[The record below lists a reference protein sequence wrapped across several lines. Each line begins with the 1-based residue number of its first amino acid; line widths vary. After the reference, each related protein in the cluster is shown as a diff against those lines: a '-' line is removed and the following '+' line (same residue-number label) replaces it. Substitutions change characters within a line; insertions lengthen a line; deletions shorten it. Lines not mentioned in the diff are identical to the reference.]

1 MPRVFI
7 SDKLE
12 AGGLNLLK
20 QAGLEVDNR
29 PGLSGAALQEALQA
43 ADGVVVR
50 SGTRITAELLQNPGK
65 LRAIVRAGVGVDNID
80 VAAAPDPYPSVRAPA
95 EHVASPA
102 ATAPVQQQQ
111 QSQVTH
117 VAAATTAPHRA
128 RVVPAK
134 RSTPRKTALPKH
146 KAAPVRTPDH
156 PAPRLVALGR
166 TVLEPPHRTSRTLA
180 VALGL
185 LVLLSASL
193 VAGAA
198 RELAR

>member
-1 MPRVFI
+1 MGTG
-7 SDKLE
+7 SSE
-12 AGGLNLLK
+12 LLRLLP
-20 QAGLEVDNR
+20 AR
-29 PGLSGAALQEALQA
+29 RACAALLAVLAVTIGAPVAEA
-43 ADGVVVR
+43 V
-50 SGTRITAELLQNPGK
+50 TASPDPSPATG
-65 LRAIVRAGVGVDNID
+65 AVS
-80 VAAAPDPYPSVRAPA
+80 PDPYPTVRTPA
-95 EHVASPA
+95 EPVASPA
-102 ATAPVQQQQ
+102 ATAPVQRQR
-111 QSQVTH
+111 QVTH

>member
-1 MPRVFI
+1 LLRLLPARRACSALLAVLAVTI
-7 SDKLE
+7 GAPVAE
-12 AGGLNLLK
+12 AVT
-20 QAGLEVDNR
+20 ASPD
-29 PGLSGAALQEALQA
+29 PSPATGA
-43 ADGVVVR
+43 V
-50 SGTRITAELLQNPGK
+50 
-65 LRAIVRAGVGVDNID
+65 
-80 VAAAPDPYPSVRAPA
+80 APDPYPSVRAPA

-102 ATAPVQQQQ
+102 ATAPVQQQ